1 MGSKVSGM
9 APHSLYTP
17 QVIIALHLPSGN
29 MCINSL
35 FPKYFIHE
43 LAMGILS
50 QRCSQKLKR
59 SANFLQFLQYRFFC
73 IVYLVDDAAWSAFS
87 LHRIK
92 RSTLLCL
99 DTLTQLAQRRP
110 KVAGFNCNLS
120 QEQTQSTNPNAKA
133 CLAQCIFDYE
143 INIACRLSFVIIRHH
158 VTFCPL
164 LGQERKN
171 FCDLLIKPLLLGY
184 VANGNS

>member
-1 MGSKVSGM
+1 MNSKVSGM
-9 APHSLYTP
+9 APHSLYNP

-73 IVYLVDDAAWSAFS
+73 IVYLVDDAAWSSFS

-110 KVAGFNCNLS
+110 KVAGFNLS

-133 CLAQCIFDYE
+133 CTVYIWLWNQYRMSTFICNNTTSCDILPVTWARKKKFLRCTYKTFVT
-143 INIACRLSFVIIRHH
+143 RL
-158 VTFCPL
+158 C
-164 LGQERKN
+164 G
-171 FCDLLIKPLLLGY
+171 
-184 VANGNS
+184 

>member
-35 FPKYFIHE
+35 FPKYFIDE

-73 IVYLVDDAAWSAFS
+73 IVYLVDDAAWSSSS

-99 DTLTQLAQRRP
+99 D
-110 KVAGFNCNLS
+110 
-120 QEQTQSTNPNAKA
+120 
-133 CLAQCIFDYE
+133 
-143 INIACRLSFVIIRHH
+143 IACRLSFVIIRHH

-171 FCDLLIKPLLLGY
+171 FCDVLIKPLLLGY